1 VIRIYLEDTPVGR
14 GGGGGNGLKKKWQF
28 HSRVDD
34 DFYVYHRSGVC
45 APLVVGHIPI
55 KRTKLQSDSL
65 LCNMRYASPAQ
76 IPHTA
81 ERLRYFRC
89 QKNLYQADVADH
101 CGIDRSTYISYEDCA
116 RDAYPLDKLAKIAEF
131 LQVDIVDLLDN
142 YNRFIYEGQG
152 QGLKAFR
159 RSRHMTQAEL
169 GRMLQTTQST
179 VKRWEQGQIQMS
191 RRKWERMNEMG
202 ACSAG
207 AGVV

>member
-1 VIRIYLEDTPVGR
+1 
-14 GGGGGNGLKKKWQF
+14 
-28 HSRVDD
+28 
-34 DFYVYHRSGVC
+34 
-45 APLVVGHIPI
+45 
-55 KRTKLQSDSL
+55 
-65 LCNMRYASPAQ
+65 M
-76 IPHTA
+76 
-81 ERLRYFRC
+81 
-89 QKNLYQADVADH
+89 ADH